1 MIATR
6 NIFSAAAEPQGLAP
20 VRGKSEDNASRHR
33 QASKEASQLANA
45 AAIFKNLGGKSASL
59 TEQKETGRS
68 TLSSATSA
76 ASAKKTNGGMKGSRD
91 GPSNA
96 IEDTKE
102 VKSKKDEIIRLTE
115 QLLAAATACDYD
127 AYTRLMCP
135 KFTYFG
141 PDVRGTLVEGCDF
154 HKFYFDQESRSHR
167 KGSEAHKSKTSTSV
181 DRDKKEKRHRRD
193 FDGNYRRPL
202 AF

>member
-6 NIFSAAAEPQGLAP
+6 NIFS
-20 VRGKSEDNASRHR
+20 
-33 QASKEASQLANA
+33 
-45 AAIFKNLGGKSASL
+45 
-59 TEQKETGRS
+59 GRS

-154 HKFYFDQESRSHR
+154 HKFYFDQVIPKSLFKSVRTTIQNPTVHIL
-167 KGSEAHKSKTSTSV
+167 SEDAACIAYIRLTQFTDKSDVLYTQQTEETRV
-181 DRDKKEKRHRRD
+181 WARRQ
-193 FDGNYRRPL
+193 G
-202 AF
+202 